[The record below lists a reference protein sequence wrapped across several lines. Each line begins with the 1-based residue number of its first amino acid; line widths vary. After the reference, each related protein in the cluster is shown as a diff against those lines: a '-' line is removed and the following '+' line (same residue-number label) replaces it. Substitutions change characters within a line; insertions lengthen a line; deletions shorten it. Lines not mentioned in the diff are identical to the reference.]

1 MPSTFTKKFQTPTY
15 NATINLNTGLFING
29 QFVDAVQG
37 GTIEPIELI
46 ALLHSVFN
54 PATGEKITSVAA
66 GTKEDVDLAVKAA
79 QQAYKTSWGLKVP
92 GSQRGKLLSK
102 LADLLERDLDQIA
115 ALESLNVGKTFSG
128 HPFEYNLSVSTLRY
142 YAGWADKI
150 QGKTI
155 ETNELKLAYTRH
167 EPFGVVGAI
176 VPWNGPTMTL
186 AWKLG
191 PALATGNTIVVKPSE
206 LTPLTAFKIAELVNE
221 AGFPPGHTAGQAM
234 SEHPH
239 IMKLAFT
246 GSTATG
252 RRVQEASARTNL
264 KAVTL
269 ELGGK
274 SPNIIF
280 DDADLEQA
288 VKWAAS
294 AIFANAGQMCSAG
307 SRILVQEGVHDKF
320 VESLAAIAKGMAAAK
335 GDPFDPKTGHM
346 PQVSQT
352 QMDRILG
359 YINIAKKEGAQ
370 FHAGGVRLGN
380 VGYFVAPTLM
390 TGNNNMK
397 AFREEIFGP
406 VAAVIKFKTEE
417 EAIEIANDTDYGLA
431 AAVFTENSA
440 RAIRVSHALEAGSL
454 FVNNYNTLEA
464 SVPFGG
470 YKASGVGRELGEY
483 ALNISG
489 THDETRYTRVKAVH
503 VNLGM
508 RL

>member
-37 GTIEPIELI
+37 GTIDI
-46 ALLHSVFN
+46 SS
-54 PATGEKITSVAA
+54 ATGEKITSVAA

-79 QQAYKTSWGLKVP
+79 QQVRARTSDVP

-115 ALESLNVGKTFSG
+115 AWTGAKTFSG
-128 HPFEYNLSVSTLRY
+128 IPLKYNLSVSTLRY

-221 AGFPPGHTAGQAM
+221 AGFPPGVVNVVNGYGHTAGQAM

-352 QMDRILG
+352 RWIVSWG

-397 AFREEIFGP
+397 AFREEIFGLLQP
-406 VAAVIKFKTEE
+406 SSSSRRRR
-417 EAIEIANDTDYGLA
+417 AIEIANDTDYGLA

-483 ALNISG
+483 ALNM
-489 THDETRYTRVKAVH
+489 YTRVKAVH